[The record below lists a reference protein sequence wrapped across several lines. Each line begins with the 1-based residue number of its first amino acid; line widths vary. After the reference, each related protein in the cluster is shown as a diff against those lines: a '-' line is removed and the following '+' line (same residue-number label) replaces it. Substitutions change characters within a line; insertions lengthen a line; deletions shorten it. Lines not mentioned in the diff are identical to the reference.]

1 MQVYISI
8 LRGINVGGH
17 RIIKMEVLRSIY
29 VEMGFEDCQTYIQS
43 GNVVFRCKK
52 QNTEFLEKKISSAI
66 FVRFN
71 FKVPVIVREIEDL
84 REIVTNFPFGHDPSI
99 GNSQFHITFLSE
111 IPDKI
116 LTENLEEV
124 SYLPDQFKLC
134 GKTLYLNCPNGY
146 GNTKLNNTFFEN
158 KLKVEATTRNWRTT
172 LELLRMSEQISD
184 KI

>member
-17 RIIKMEVLRSIY
+17 RAIKMDELRSIF

-52 QNTEFLEKKISSAI
+52 QNPELLEKKISSEI
-66 FVRFN
+66 LVRLN
-71 FKVPVIVREIEDL
+71 LNVPVIVREIEAL
-84 REIVTNFPFGHDPSI
+84 RDIVTNFPFDHDPST

-111 IPDKI
+111 IPDRI
-116 LTENLEEV
+116 LARNLEEA
-124 SYLPDQFKLC
+124 SFLPDQFKLF
-134 GKTLYLNCPNGY
+134 GTTLYLCCPNGY

-158 KLKVEATTRNWRTT
+158 KLKVTATTRNWRTT
-172 LELLRMSEQISD
+172 LELLRMADQISD
-184 KI
+184 KS